1 MNKDDATEGLSIFAE
16 WFEED
21 HPSGY
26 FTRGGGYES
35 NWKLTVEHGVGILSV
50 VLEDVNSLDTAE
62 FEWTLNLRS

>member
-1 MNKDDATEGLSIFAE
+1 MTKADGSEALSVFSE

-26 FTRGGGYES
+26 FTRGEGYNH
-35 NWKLTVEHGVGILSV
+35 NWKLTVEDGVGILSV
-50 VLEDVNSLDTAE
+50 VMEDVNSLDIAE